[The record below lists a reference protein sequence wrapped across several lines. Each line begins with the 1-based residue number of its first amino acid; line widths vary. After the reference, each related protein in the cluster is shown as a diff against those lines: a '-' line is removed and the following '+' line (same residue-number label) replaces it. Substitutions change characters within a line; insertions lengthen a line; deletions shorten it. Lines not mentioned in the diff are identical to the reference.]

1 MNKAAEH
8 QLDKSVAGWFLTL
21 RWGTVLCQ
29 ILLFAAV
36 RLLFAMQVPRLV
48 FGLIAFEVISNLV
61 FAWLIREKKRVPG
74 PLFTGVMFLDVALL
88 TALLALTGGAMN
100 PFTFLYLVHIV
111 VGAIL
116 LPMAMAWGLVGFSV
130 ACYGVFFLPAI
141 KLFDQGVAQPIC
153 HSVELTPELNLHLQG
168 MWLAFAITAFFVV
181 FFVTRIQQALVSHR
195 ETRAQLREE
204 QLKNER
210 LASLAALSA
219 GAAHEFATPLSTI
232 AVAAGELY
240 REMSQ
245 GSNEAWVEDLRLIRS
260 QVTRCRDILYQMAAD
275 AGEPLGEGMITL
287 RLGDLLQEVKA
298 SLGSQRKERL
308 RLDCST
314 PEIELTVPKRS
325 VQRVLRGLVSNA
337 IHASE
342 SSASVTLR
350 AVVDHDLVR
359 FDIADQGRGMDSETV
374 QKAREPFF
382 TTKPAGQGL
391 GLGLYLAVTL
401 AERLGGG
408 LEIDSMV
415 NVGTTVR
422 FWICCAVR
430 DDQERNI
437 EGEGRYGED

>member
-1 MNKAAEH
+1 MRNAAGH
-8 QLDKSVAGWFLTL
+8 QIDKSVAGWFLTL

-29 ILLFAAV
+29 ISLFAAV
-36 RLLFAMQVPRLV
+36 RLLFAMAVPRLV
-48 FGLIAFEVISNLV
+48 FGLIAFEVASNLV
-61 FAWLIREKKRVPG
+61 FAWLIRKRKRLPG

-116 LPMAMAWGLVGFSV
+116 LPMGMAWGLVGFSA
-130 ACYGVFFLPAI
+130 ACYGVFFLPST
-141 KLFDQGVAQPIC
+141 KLSGLGGAQPLC
-153 HSVELTPELNLHLQG
+153 HSVALSPELNLHLQG

-181 FFVTRIQQALVSHR
+181 FFVTRIQQALVVHR
-195 ETRAQLREE
+195 DMRAQLREE

-219 GAAHEFATPLSTI
+219 GAAHEFATPLATI

-245 GSNEAWVEDLRLIRS
+245 GSHEVWLDDLRLIRS

-275 AGEPLGEGMITL
+275 AGEPLGEGLITL
-287 RLGDLLQEVKA
+287 RLADLLHEVKS
-298 SLGSQRKERL
+298 SLGDQRREHVL
-308 RLDCST
+308 LDCPT
-314 PEIELTVPKRS
+314 PEVPLTVPKRS

-337 IHASE
+337 LHASDAN
-342 SSASVTLR
+342 ASVTLR
-350 AVVDHDLVR
+350 AAVDDDAVR
-359 FDIADQGRGMDSETV
+359 FEVSDRGRGMDSETV

-382 TTKPAGQGL
+382 TTKPAGHGL
-391 GLGLYLAVTL
+391 GLGLYLAATL

-408 LEIDSMV
+408 LEIDSTLS
-415 NVGTTVR
+415 VGTTVR
-422 FWICCAVR
+422 FWICRVVR
-430 DDQERNI
+430 EEKDNDTEE
-437 EGEGRYGED
+437 EGSHEAE